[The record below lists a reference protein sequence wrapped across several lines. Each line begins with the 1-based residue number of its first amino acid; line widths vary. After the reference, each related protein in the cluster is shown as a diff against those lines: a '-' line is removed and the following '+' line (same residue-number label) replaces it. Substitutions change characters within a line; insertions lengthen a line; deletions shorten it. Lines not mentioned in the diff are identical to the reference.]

1 MTSVKSEVA
10 LGKFANEEVE
20 NECGIRV
27 EGPKQ
32 EPFTE
37 RHMERSL
44 FVLSKTSRV
53 HRGDRNRQIAVHGGI
68 GEVQRVG
75 GHVCNH
81 PWKNGVLTDVVN
93 RSSRLEVQVHQIV
106 EIRDCGV

>member
-32 EPFTE
+32 EPFT
-37 RHMERSL
+37 
-44 FVLSKTSRV
+44 
-53 HRGDRNRQIAVHGGI
+53 
-68 GEVQRVG
+68 
-75 GHVCNH
+75 
-81 PWKNGVLTDVVN
+81 
-93 RSSRLEVQVHQIV
+93 
-106 EIRDCGV
+106 